1 MKIEKM
7 GLNPNKN
14 EVKKEREAKNNF
26 AMSKFGLPK
35 MQNGNLKKDIVS
47 FGSPVVYQEV
57 IKHNQHQNFLKRL
70 SKFIDK
76 FEDETKHRQKECWD
90 KRLSYNEKYNSKI
103 NSQLMSAQYL
113 GSGMSGNAYLVKDW
127 LTSVDDGNSNGNS
140 LPWHYEPHPLIF
152 EKTLT
157 LLSGDYTQFVI
168 KETQKSNS
176 KNLENE
182 FEELKKVVDMPSMQQ
197 GVALMKTRDGGTFLI
212 SEFQPGVSKG
222 LKKRN
227 GDKKFNVLTRQNIK
241 DVLSILSQ
249 LDKKM
254 LFNPDLNLGNIL
266 YEKETP
272 TIIDLEWQTNMNE
285 ADKVFTFA
293 PNEKR
298 TNMLGFENAGLSS
311 YIKDLYQINEHNG
324 MDYKNNKKSC
334 RDFLKMYFMERA
346 KYCDTSNRLE
356 KVRKTV
362 YENPTEDVLDAEILR
377 LSILKNH
384 EKQYGYL
391 DTENCQPQDMLEMV
405 RYQARA
411 NFAAKMLSEF
421 KPQGYVSEE
430 QREYFEE
437 MRKFGS
443 FWHGKTQEWYK
454 GSINYM
460 KKLVTGEKRQNLDFG
475 LFYWPKYFGTGVDS
489 YRNPRLLT
497 VPDKTKLSDVL
508 SDGAKSKWDEVMEKN
523 EIIEYRG
530 RKVLLPSLK
539 DNIIRLEDR
548 FMELQ
553 HAVDYKNYSRQD
565 SLKSEISKLIPE
577 VLV

>member
-1 MKIEKM
+1 
-7 GLNPNKN
+7 
-14 EVKKEREAKNNF
+14 
-26 AMSKFGLPK
+26 
-35 MQNGNLKKDIVS
+35 
-47 FGSPVVYQEV
+47 
-57 IKHNQHQNFLKRL
+57 
-70 SKFIDK
+70 
-76 FEDETKHRQKECWD
+76 
-90 KRLSYNEKYNSKI
+90 
-103 NSQLMSAQYL
+103 MSAQYL

-285 ADKVFTFA
+285 ANKVFTFA

-356 KVRKTV
+356 KVRKAV

-391 DTENCQPQDMLEMV
+391 DTENCQPKDMLEMV
-405 RYQARA
+405 RYQTRA

-508 SDGAKSKWDEVMEKN
+508 SDGAKSKWDKVMEKN

-539 DNIIRLEDR
+539 NNIIRLEDR

-565 SLKSEISKLIPE
+565 SLKSEISELIPE
-577 VLV
+577 VLI

>member
-127 LTSVDDGNSNGNS
+127 LTSVDDGNSNGNT

>member
-1 MKIEKM
+1 
-7 GLNPNKN
+7 
-14 EVKKEREAKNNF
+14 
-26 AMSKFGLPK
+26 
-35 MQNGNLKKDIVS
+35 
-47 FGSPVVYQEV
+47 
-57 IKHNQHQNFLKRL
+57 
-70 SKFIDK
+70 
-76 FEDETKHRQKECWD
+76 
-90 KRLSYNEKYNSKI
+90 
-103 NSQLMSAQYL
+103 MSAQYL

-285 ADKVFTFA
+285 ANKVFTFA

-356 KVRKTV
+356 KVRKAV

-391 DTENCQPQDMLEMV
+391 DTENCQPKDMLEMV
-405 RYQARA
+405 RYQTRA

-443 FWHGKTQEWYK
+443 FWHGKTHKWYREGLESMQAK
-454 GSINYM
+454 IINYPQSRYP
-460 KKLVTGEKRQNLDFG
+460 KGDEQV
-475 LFYWPKYFGTGVDS
+475 YWPKAFGQGESDAVPKNLQVVDKTMLSDILSNETKAKWDKVMTQEEKEVIRGRTFKIPALKETIKTLEAKFMDLKDAVDS
-489 YRNPRLLT
+489 N
-497 VPDKTKLSDVL
+497 
-508 SDGAKSKWDEVMEKN
+508 
-523 EIIEYRG
+523 
-530 RKVLLPSLK
+530 
-539 DNIIRLEDR
+539 
-548 FMELQ
+548 
-553 HAVDYKNYSRQD
+553 DYSSQN
-565 SLKSEISKLIPE
+565 SLKSEISELIPE
-577 VLV
+577 VLI

>member
-1 MKIEKM
+1 
-7 GLNPNKN
+7 
-14 EVKKEREAKNNF
+14 
-26 AMSKFGLPK
+26 
-35 MQNGNLKKDIVS
+35 
-47 FGSPVVYQEV
+47 
-57 IKHNQHQNFLKRL
+57 
-70 SKFIDK
+70 
-76 FEDETKHRQKECWD
+76 
-90 KRLSYNEKYNSKI
+90 
-103 NSQLMSAQYL
+103 
-113 GSGMSGNAYLVKDW
+113 
-127 LTSVDDGNSNGNS
+127 
-140 LPWHYEPHPLIF
+140 
-152 EKTLT
+152 
-157 LLSGDYTQFVI
+157 
-168 KETQKSNS
+168 
-176 KNLENE
+176 
-182 FEELKKVVDMPSMQQ
+182 
-197 GVALMKTRDGGTFLI
+197 
-212 SEFQPGVSKG
+212 
-222 LKKRN
+222 
-227 GDKKFNVLTRQNIK
+227 
-241 DVLSILSQ
+241 
-249 LDKKM
+249 M

-430 QREYFEE
+430 Q
-437 MRKFGS
+437 
-443 FWHGKTQEWYK
+443 
-454 GSINYM
+454 
-460 KKLVTGEKRQNLDFG
+460 KRIF
-475 LFYWPKYFGTGVDS
+475 
-489 YRNPRLLT
+489 
-497 VPDKTKLSDVL
+497 
-508 SDGAKSKWDEVMEKN
+508 
-523 EIIEYRG
+523 
-530 RKVLLPSLK
+530 
-539 DNIIRLEDR
+539 
-548 FMELQ
+548 
-553 HAVDYKNYSRQD
+553 
-565 SLKSEISKLIPE
+565 
-577 VLV
+577 